1 MIPVNRRATS
11 HEDRAGDPLDGL
23 VNMFD
28 IGIVLSLGF
37 LLAALSSLQ
46 LAKQFTDQ
54 SVQRPKDSI
63 TVPKDAQVKQVPGS
77 DRKVVGQGR
86 QVGQVYR
93 LRDGRLIYVV
103 PKAGSAASQPSAP
116 STSPGP

>member
-1 MIPVNRRATS
+1 MISVNRRAGS

-46 LAKQFTDQ
+46 LSKALTDRTLE
-54 SVQRPKDSI
+54 RPKDQI
-63 TVPKDAQVKQVPGS
+63 TVPKDAQVKQAPSS
-77 DRKVVGQGR
+77 DRKVVGEGT

-103 PKAGSAASQPSAP
+103 PSPAAGP
-116 STSPGP
+116 TR

>member
-1 MIPVNRRATS
+1 MIPVRRRATS

-46 LAKQFTDQ
+46 LSKQFTEQ
-54 SVQRPKDSI
+54 SVQRPKDQI
-63 TVPKDAQVKQVPGS
+63 TVPKDAQVKQVPSS
-77 DRKVVGQGR
+77 DRKVVGQGT

-93 LRDGRLIYVV
+93 LKDGRLVYVV
-103 PKAGSAASQPSAP
+103 PKKGGAAASPSAP
-116 STSPGP
+116 ATP